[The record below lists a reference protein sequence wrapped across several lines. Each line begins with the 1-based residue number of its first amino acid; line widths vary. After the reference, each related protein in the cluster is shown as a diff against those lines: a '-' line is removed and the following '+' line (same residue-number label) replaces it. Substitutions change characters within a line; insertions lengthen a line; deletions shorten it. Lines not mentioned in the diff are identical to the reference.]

1 MRQHLL
7 SSLLLLFLP
16 LALGACGNGYDRPIK
31 VADNYDLGRQNVL
44 HVSDRQRTALVSLF
58 DSDVPVKS
66 VRWPS
71 NAVIGLF
78 ANQDLWKGIAAP
90 LPTSLARKYGR
101 DESMLRAAWNVY
113 RISVARGLDEP
124 LINRYFNSRLGRR
137 ELRGTYLL
145 ILARKCYGNLD
156 KVPTGIKDQ
165 AQAIMDRGG
174 KVSFSCPKKPAI
186 HARTIPG

>member
-1 MRQHLL
+1 MRHYLL
-7 SSLLLLFLP
+7 SALLLLFLP
-16 LALGACGNGYDRPIK
+16 LALGGCGNSYDRPIK

-58 DSDVPVKS
+58 DSDVPLKS

-78 ANQDLWKGIAAP
+78 ANQDLWKGIEAP
-90 LPTSLARKYGR
+90 LPTSLAHKYGR

-145 ILARKCYGNLD
+145 ILARKCYGDLN
-156 KVPTGIKDQ
+156 KAPREIR
-165 AQAIMDRGG
+165 ARAEAIMDGG
-174 KVSFSCPKKPAI
+174 GQVNFSCPKKPAI
-186 HARTIPG
+186 HARAIPG